1 MCTFDMSF
9 PFKPAFINVGPSHR
23 IMAYDA
29 AYAIPLNAREAMRGS
44 PSPRKVFAM
53 MPNDA
58 RARDMRLSVS
68 VKDRADGVEVLMGGF
83 RTTISVAV
91 ASLLG
96 GKGGKGRERRL

>member
-1 MCTFDMSF
+1 LCTFDMSF

-53 MPNDA
+53 MANDA
-58 RARDMRLSVS
+58 RARARRLSVS
-68 VKDRADGVEVLMGGF
+68 VKDRADGAEVLMGEF
-83 RTTISVAV
+83 RTTIPLAVV
-91 ASLLG
+91 ASLLV
-96 GKGGKGRERRL
+96 GKRVWM